1 MRYVGALTF
10 LRDKV
15 RITDVYTC
23 MEASRLYLEAQG
35 SARKGLKRFLRWFLM
50 LHYLKRM
57 VTALTGKRAWFWEA
71 FMVQKLMAAAG
82 FKRNDSD
89 VQETSDSLGRTCYWI
104 GARQG
109 MSQTKVCEELS
120 IEQIQPTI
128 FEIMKY
134 ELEKSR
140 NMIMAQHA
148 PEHYMKVIE
157 QKLSNLDYELKHSTR
172 QLTEKVEKVRAQL
185 DRYGRPRDTLAAGMR
200 QPC

>member
-23 MEASRLYLEAQG
+23 IEASRLYLEAQG
-35 SARKGLKRFLRWFLM
+35 LAKKGFKRFLRWFLM

-57 VTALTGKRAWFWEA
+57 VSALTGKGAWFWQT
-71 FMVQKLMAAAG
+71 FIIQDLMAAAG
-82 FKRNDSD
+82 FKKSD
-89 VQETSDSLGRTCYWI
+89 TDVNEASDSLGKTCYWI
-104 GARQG
+104 SARLG
-109 MSQTKVCEELS
+109 ITQTEVCEMLS
-120 IEQIQPTI
+120 VDQIQPTI

-140 NMIMAQHA
+140 NLIMAQHA

-157 QKLSNLDYELKHSTR
+157 QKLANLDYEVRHSTR
-172 QLTEKVEKVRAQL
+172 QIADKVEKVRAQL
-185 DRYGRPRDTLAAGMR
+185 DRYGRRTDTLSAGML